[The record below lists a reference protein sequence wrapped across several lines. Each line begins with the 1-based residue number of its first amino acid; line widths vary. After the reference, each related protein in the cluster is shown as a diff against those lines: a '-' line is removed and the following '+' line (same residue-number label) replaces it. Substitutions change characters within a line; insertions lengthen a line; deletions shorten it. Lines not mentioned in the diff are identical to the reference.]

1 METKK
6 ISWLSRAALFGLLFL
21 SGCTTNDVAPIV
33 TPNSVSISASAA
45 GITENQDLVEITA
58 TLSEASSEITYITIA
73 FSGTATVNDDYTTS
87 DTQIT
92 VPANSLT
99 GSINIISIQDEI
111 EEGNETIE
119 LYISATTGPVFG
131 AEQVISVFIEDDD
144 VPFQMQLIINEVL
157 YDPSNSGLNG
167 DANGDGVYTHAEDEF
182 IEFINLSTQAIDLSG
197 YKIYDAAA
205 LDESSPRHVIADGTI
220 IPSGAAFVVF
230 GGGTP
235 TGDFGGAIV
244 QTTTTGN
251 MNLSNAGD
259 LITLTDSFDAIV
271 LTFDIEPLSNN
282 PNESYTRNP
291 DITGDFEQHS
301 ASSPLLFSPG
311 TRIDGS
317 SF

>member
-1 METKK
+1 MK
-6 ISWLSRAALFGLLFL
+6 ILKTSLLSRAALLGLLFF

-33 TPNSVSISASAA
+33 TPNSVSISASLA
-45 GITENQDLVEITA
+45 GISENQDLVEITA
-58 TLSEASSEITYITIA
+58 TLSEVSSENTYITIA
-73 FSGTATVNDDYTTS
+73 FSGSATINDDYTTS

-99 GSINIISIQDEI
+99 GSINLISIQDEI

-119 LYISATTGPVFG
+119 LNISTTTGPVFS
-131 AEQVISVFIEDDD
+131 AEDIVSVFIEDDD
-144 VPFQMQLIINEVL
+144 VPFQLQLIINEVL

-167 DANGDGVYTHAEDEF
+167 DANGDGVYVHAEDEF

-197 YKIYDAAA
+197 YKIYDATA
-205 LDESSPRHVIADGTI
+205 LDASSPRHVIADGTI
-220 IPSGAAFVVF
+220 IPSGVAFVVF

-259 LITLTDSFDAIV
+259 LITLTDPFDAIV

-301 ASSPLLFSPG
+301 ASTPLLFSPG